1 MPSGKWILPLPF
13 LLSPALHSDGIA
25 QVCLAQA
32 EYCVSRA
39 QGTKNDWP
47 QWLWGNV
54 SLQRLWL
61 SGTSQQLRVGSKPN
75 HKAPVHQPEAL
86 QQSYRSREA
95 CKTPLNYRTAN
106 PGLVEG
112 KIIKKQNIVTEFW
125 KGIGKMNKVLSR
137 SYLTPYV
144 LLFFFPRW
152 SSCQQMCIRQEKSLW
167 FFFLSFD
174 LIFFLND
181 ILLPFIYGHVGMWC
195 LRAVMHVWK
204 SEPSSEVRSFSPW
217 CGPQPWRHQAW
228 RYPLGNLTSP

>member
-39 QGTKNDWP
+39 QSTKNDWP

-75 HKAPVHQPEAL
+75 HKAPVQQPEAL

-112 KIIKKQNIVTEFW
+112 KIIKKQIIVTEFW
-125 KGIGKMNKVLSR
+125 KGIGKMHKVLSC

-144 LLFFFPRW
+144 LLFYFPLVFVSTNVYKARK
-152 SSCQQMCIRQEKSLW
+152 IVV
-167 FFFLSFD
+167 
-174 LIFFLND
+174 IFFL
-181 ILLPFIYGHVGMWC
+181 V
-195 LRAVMHVWK
+195 VWLN
-204 SEPSSEVRSFSPW
+204 FFF
-217 CGPQPWRHQAW
+217 
-228 RYPLGNLTSP
+228 